1 MDKLVVYPG
10 SFDPITN
17 GHLDLLER
25 GLKVFDKIL
34 IAVAVNTG
42 KKPPLFSLDERME
55 LIRASLKGCSFESR
69 VAVDVFQGLLVD
81 YVKNVHANAILRGLR
96 AISDFE
102 YEFPMSLM
110 NRNLS
115 EEVETFFLMTGLH
128 YSYISSSVIK
138 DVVSAGGCVSGLVPE
153 PVEKMLKERL
163 LKDAGDRP
171 DVPSISRYRARPE
184 PVLHKL
190 AS

>member
-1 MDKLVVYPG
+1 MNKLAVFPG

-17 GHLDLLER
+17 GHLDLIER

-34 IAVAVNTG
+34 IAISINAG
-42 KKPPLFSLDERME
+42 KKPLFTLDERIGM
-55 LIRASLKGCSFESR
+55 IKASLKGCIFESC
-69 VAVDVFQGLLVD
+69 VEVDAFDGLLVD
-81 YVKNVHANAILRGLR
+81 YVKKVHANAILRGLR

-115 EEVETFFLMTGLH
+115 EEVETLFLMTGLRC
-128 YSYISSSVIK
+128 SYISSSIIK
-138 DVVSAGGCVSGLVPE
+138 DVVVAGGCVAGLVPE
-153 PVEKMLKERL
+153 PIEKKLKERL
-163 LKDAGDRP
+163 LNDVGAGQNLPRI
-171 DVPSISRYRARPE
+171 VVSHAKPE